1 MATTTRGS
9 RTTTTT
15 TTTVVVVV
23 SVVVVTAVVAT
34 TTTTWFQFGRSWYNR
49 HRHSNNRVHDDHAD
63 DHEDTHPTTTTHSS
77 NGNKNWQNIREVY
90 PAPRRFGA
98 CIRLHPDQYTT
109 YRILHDQVW
118 EAVQERM
125 YVSHIRN
132 FTIYYHPETSVLYQ
146 SFEWIGHWDH
156 HHHHHHHHRPKTTT
170 TTNNEN
176 EEEETTHSLL
186 LSMAEEQ
193 QLLAADFDA
202 IRNDPITREWWKLCE
217 PCQLPFAQWDHH
229 HRKENDDDDV
239 LLPSQGGTKGDWWA
253 PMECIC
259 HTGHWPIAYTQRRN
273 DPDFVPLQEKKN

>member
-9 RTTTTT
+9 RRTTTITTTTA
-15 TTTVVVVV
+15 VV
-23 SVVVVTAVVAT
+23 SVVLVTVVAT
-34 TTTTWFQFGRSWYNR
+34 TSWFQFCRWYR
-49 HRHSNNRVHDDHAD
+49 HRRNNRVHDDDDDHAD
-63 DHEDTHPTTTTHSS
+63 DHEDTHPTTTSS
-77 NGNKNWQNIREVY
+77 SSGTTNLQNIKEVD

-125 YVSHIRN
+125 YQSHIRN
-132 FTIYYHPETSVLYQ
+132 FTIYYHKETSVLYQ

-156 HHHHHHHHRPKTTT
+156 HHHHHHHHHRPKTT

-202 IRNDPITREWWKLCE
+202 IRKDPITREWWKLCE
-217 PCQLPFAQWDHH
+217 PCQLPFAQWEN
-229 HRKENDDDDV
+229 RKKDDDDVVV

-273 DPDFVPLQEKKN
+273 DPDFVPLREKKN

>member
-1 MATTTRGS
+1 M
-9 RTTTTT
+9 TTTTT
-15 TTTVVVVV
+15 TTTTVVVV

-34 TTTTWFQFGRSWYNR
+34 TTTWFQFGRSWYNR
-49 HRHSNNRVHDDHAD
+49 HRRNNRVHDDHD
-63 DHEDTHPTTTTHSS
+63 DHDHEDTHSNTTTTTSS
-77 NGNKNWQNIREVY
+77 NGTKNLQNIREVD

-125 YVSHIRN
+125 YQSHIRN

-156 HHHHHHHHRPKTTT
+156 HHHHHRPKTT

-186 LSMAEEQ
+186 LSTAEEQ

-202 IRNDPITREWWKLCE
+202 IRKDPITREWWKLCE

-229 HRKENDDDDV
+229 HRKENDDV
-239 LLPSQGGTKGDWWA
+239 SLLLPPSQGGTKGDWWA

-273 DPDFVPLQEKKN
+273 DPDFVPLLEKKN

>member
-1 MATTTRGS
+1 MVTTTTRGS
-9 RTTTTT
+9 SRMTTTT
-15 TTTVVVVV
+15 TTTVVV
-23 SVVVVTAVVAT
+23 SAVVVTVVAT
-34 TTTTWFQFGRSWYNR
+34 TATWFQFCRWYHHRSNI
-49 HRHSNNRVHDDHAD
+49 HVHDDDDD
-63 DHEDTHPTTTTHSS
+63 DHEDTHSTTANNSSS
-77 NGNKNWQNIREVY
+77 NGTKNLQNIREIY

-125 YVSHIRN
+125 YLSHIRN

-156 HHHHHHHHRPKTTT
+156 RHHHHHHLT
-170 TTNNEN
+170 
-176 EEEETTHSLL
+176 
-186 LSMAEEQ
+186 MAEEEQ

-202 IRNDPITREWWKLCE
+202 IRKDPITREWWKLCE
-217 PCQLPFAQWDHH
+217 PCQLPFAQWET
-229 HRKENDDDDV
+229 KDDDDE
-239 LLPSQGGTKGDWWA
+239 LLLLPPSQGGTKGDWWA

-273 DPDFVPLQEKKN
+273 DPDFVRLHE